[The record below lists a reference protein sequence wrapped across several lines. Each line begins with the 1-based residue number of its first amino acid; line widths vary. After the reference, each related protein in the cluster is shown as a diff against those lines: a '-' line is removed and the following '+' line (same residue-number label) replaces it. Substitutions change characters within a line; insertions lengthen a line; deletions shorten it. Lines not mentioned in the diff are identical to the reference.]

1 MRLVTFTENNT
12 TRIGLLKDSGV
23 IDLSQAAPS
32 LPTDMLSFLEGGGDA
47 MKAAQDASTL
57 DAHFDSEAVRLE
69 CPIPTPPMILAIGL
83 NYRAHAEESGA
94 DLPKVPLVFTKQQT
108 CANGPFDDVY
118 APPESALL
126 DYEGELGIVIGKRCR
141 RVKKED
147 AESVIAGYTIVNDVS
162 VRDWQARGAPASFT
176 MGKSW
181 DTHGPMGPAIVTK
194 NEVGDPHS
202 LQLKTWVNGDL
213 RQDSSTNDLIFNC
226 FDIIEFISTAF
237 TLQPGTVIPTG
248 TPSGVAAAMKPPA
261 WLVAGDTVK
270 IAIDKLGY
278 IENPIIKDP
287 MT

>member
-194 NEVGDPHS
+194 DEVGDPHS

>member
-12 TRIGLLKDSGV
+12 TRIGLLNDSGI

-32 LPTDMLSFLEGGGDA
+32 LTTDMLSFLEGGDDA
-47 MKAAQDASTL
+47 MKAAQDVSTV
-57 DAHFDSEAVRLE
+57 DAHFGSDAVRLE

-94 DLPKVPLVFTKQQT
+94 ELPKVPLVFTKQHT
-108 CANGPFDDVY
+108 CANGPFDEVH
-118 APPESALL
+118 APPESKLL

-162 VRDWQARGAPASFT
+162 LRDWQARGAPASFT

-194 NEVGDPHS
+194 DEVGDPHA

-213 RQDSSTNDLIFNC
+213 RQDSSTSDLIFDC

-261 WLVAGDTVK
+261 WLVPGDTVK
-270 IAIDKLGY
+270 IAIDKLGH
-278 IENPIIKDP
+278 IENNIIADP
-287 MT
+287 MV